1 MKKQRTTQQ
10 RKIIEEICFSS
21 THPLSI
27 DNIEARGKKRLHT
40 LNRVTIY
47 RNLNRMVDAGELTR
61 FIHPEK
67 CTLYEQANRP
77 HHHHFYCKTC
87 EATFE
92 LPGCGLSLKE
102 QTPAGFIVEGH
113 EVFLNG
119 ICAAC
124 AS

>member
-61 FIHPEK
+61 FTHPEK
-67 CTLYEQANRP
+67 GTLYEQANRP
-77 HHHHFYCKTC
+77 HHHHFFCKTC

-102 QTPAGFIVEGH
+102 QTPAGFSVEGH

>member
-10 RKIIEEICFSS
+10 RTIIEEICFSS

-27 DNIEARGKKRLHT
+27 DDVEARGKKRLCT
-40 LNRVTIY
+40 LNRVTVY
-47 RNLNRMVDAGELTR
+47 RNLNRMVDAGELNR
-61 FIHPEK
+61 FSHPEK
-67 CTLYEQANRP
+67 GTLYEQANRP
-77 HHHHFYCKTC
+77 HHHHFFCKTC

-92 LPGCGLSLKE
+92 LPGCGLSLEK

-119 ICAAC
+119 VCATC
-124 AS
+124 AV

>member
-10 RKIIEEICFSS
+10 RKVIEEICFSS

-27 DNIEARGKKRLHT
+27 DDIEASGKRRLHT

-61 FIHPEK
+61 FTHPEK
-67 CTLYEQANRP
+67 GTLYEQANRP

-87 EATFE
+87 DSTFE

-102 QTPAGFIVEGH
+102 QTPIGFIVEGH

>member
-27 DNIEARGKKRLHT
+27 DDIEARGKKRLHT

-67 CTLYEQANRP
+67 GTLYEQANRP

-102 QTPAGFIVEGH
+102 QTPTGFIVEGH

>member
-10 RKIIEEICFSS
+10 RTIIEEICFSS

-27 DNIEARGKKRLHT
+27 DDVEARGKKRLCT
-40 LNRVTIY
+40 LNRVTVY

-61 FIHPEK
+61 FTHPEK
-67 CTLYEQANRP
+67 GTLYEQANRP
-77 HHHHFYCKTC
+77 HHHHFFCKTC